1 MKKKIESKIDILDYN
16 FFIKDTENKMQ
27 DDSNMDGILAK
38 IETKAE
44 LTQTGNDNLVVRT
57 LSLVL
62 VFFSLKL
69 FSYFAVKHQ

>member
-1 MKKKIESKIDILDYN
+1 MFWIGI

-27 DDSNMDGILAK
+27 GDSNMDGILAK

-44 LTQTGNDNLVVRT
+44 LSQTGNDNLVVRT

-69 FSYFAVKHQ
+69 FSFFAVKHQ